1 MPAARRCL
9 SEQAFVPMS
18 TAVLAVVAGSMTL
31 PAADAG
37 ILFADSFRY
46 ANGNLSGNA
55 GGSGWTGAWAGG
67 AGASGNLVSAPL
79 VANPGDATARSIQ
92 ISKNASAT
100 TRSLSTTYASGAN
113 SYYVSFV
120 FNASPYSSQNAYA
133 GVSLYLSSDLPPVS
147 TTSGN
152 SLFLGM
158 PGSSG
163 QLGFDWQNRG
173 DALLA
178 AASATNYLVLVA
190 ITPGTT
196 ASNTWMKLFATTD
209 LTMTGSALAATTAV
223 GAIDDASFSFDS
235 VEIAGNYNSG
245 TINFAGLAMADNA
258 NDAVTFTQNAV
269 PGPGAMLVLALAA
282 RFGAAPGSARR
293 RASTIAGG

>member
-1 MPAARRCL
+1 MPAASRCL

-18 TAVLAVVAGSMTL
+18 TAVFAVVAGSMAL

-46 ANGNLSGNA
+46 ANGNLAGNA
-55 GGSGWTGAWAGG
+55 GGSGWAVGSAWAGG
-67 AGASGNLVSAPL
+67 AGADGNLVSAPL
-79 VANPGDATARSIQ
+79 VVNPDDATARSIRF
-92 ISKNASAT
+92 SSNASTT
-100 TRSLSTTYASGAN
+100 TRSLSTRYTTGGG

-120 FNASPYSSQNAYA
+120 FNASPYSAPNSGAYA
-133 GVSLYLSSDLPPVS
+133 GFTLFDSADRSS
-147 TTSGN
+147 N

-163 QLGFDWQNRG
+163 QLGFDWTQRG
-173 DALLA
+173 DGLYA
-178 AASATNYLVLVA
+178 AASATNYLVLCA
-190 ITPGTT
+190 ITTEAASTT
-196 ASNTWMKLFATTD
+196 TVRMYATTD
-209 LTMTGSALAATTAV
+209 LTMTGSALATPAMQ
-223 GAIDDASFSFDS
+223 IASMLNEPMFSFNS
-235 VEIAGNYNSG
+235 VEIAGAYNTG

-258 NDAVTFTQNAV
+258 TDAVTFTQNAV

-282 RFGAAPGSARR
+282 RFGAGPGSARR